1 MYTKEQLWEQASQ
14 DFTARRIRTRNYD
27 SYVYKG
33 LKIIKDKN
41 GVSLYNTKVWG
52 DIGKEITIDNGLF
65 VFFKYGFRMGCY
77 RYLKTSYSDS
87 LESITKN
94 IQRELDTTRNKK
106 SLDSLKVRR
115 ETYLKKY
122 SEINRLIN
130 KSNSHENN

>member
-1 MYTKEQLWEQASQ
+1 MYTKEQLWEQASK

-33 LKIIKDKN
+33 IKIMKDKS
-41 GVSLYNTKVWG
+41 GVSLYNTKVYG
-52 DIGKEITIDNGLF
+52 DIGEEITIDNGLF
-65 VFFKYGFRMGCY
+65 VFLRDGYRMGCY
-77 RYLKTSYSDS
+77 RYLKNSYSDS
-87 LESITKN
+87 LESITRN
-94 IQRELDTTRNKK
+94 IQKELDTTRNKK

-130 KSNSHENN
+130 KFNSHENN

>member
-1 MYTKEQLWEQASQ
+1 MYTLKELFEQASE
-14 DFTARRIRTRNYD
+14 DVTARRILTRYSD

-33 LKIIKDKN
+33 LKITKDKT
-41 GVSLYNTKVWG
+41 GYTLYDTKVYG
-52 DIGKEITIDNGLF
+52 DIGEEITIDNGLF

-77 RYLKTSYSDS
+77 FYLKNSYSSS

-94 IQRELDTTRNKK
+94 IQKELETTRNKK

-115 ETYLKKY
+115 ETYLNKY

-130 KSNSHENN
+130 KFNSHENN